1 MVIIHLPVYAKM
13 QYLLHPGVCSY
24 RGDVNGVAVTETPD
38 DELAQVQDFIAAL
51 TENGFSGQQ
60 IAVALYGLGDED
72 T

>member
-1 MVIIHLPVYAKM
+1 MLVTV
-13 QYLLHPGVCSY
+13 
-24 RGDVNGVAVTETPD
+24 GDTEVTIVTETPD

-60 IAVALYGLGDED
+60 IAVALYGLHDEE